1 MRLRAKDLLV
11 RNKVVKLQ
19 LDDGTETETI
29 YSDILKHSDGKT
41 YIFLDTTDGMA
52 SYVYEAELVDD
63 DGEEYYNL
71 YSTPDDDYCFYDD
84 KLLEERLQRYI
95 ESKKS

>member
-1 MRLRAKDLLV
+1 
-11 RNKVVKLQ
+11 
-19 LDDGTETETI
+19 
-29 YSDILKHSDGKT
+29 
-41 YIFLDTTDGMA
+41 MA